1 MWERTSRRSMKQPQ
15 LPKRLEHTGLAAIV
29 SPETAETMSRV
40 SAGLKRNRRKVY
52 RSAHQK
58 SLAHCI
64 AQFPA

>member
-52 RSAHQK
+52 RSAH
-58 SLAHCI
+58 
-64 AQFPA
+64 